1 MARQTRIRTKTQDGA
16 TEVLVLVSHPMETGQ
31 RVDPKT
37 KEKIPAH
44 FIQKLS
50 FTLNGKEVAVVD
62 LGVAVSRIRSWA
74 SSSRAPRPVTRLRSP
89 GATTRARAITPK
101 RPFKETRNAPGN
113 TRRAPEH
120 TAGGER

>member
-1 MARQTRIRTKTQDGA
+1 MARQTRIRTKTQNGA

-62 LGVAVSRIRSWA
+62 LGVAVSKDPLVGVKLKGA
-74 SSSRAPRPVTRLRSP
+74 KAGDKVKVTWSDNK
-89 GATTRARAITPK
+89 GESNNAEATV
-101 RPFKETRNAPGN
+101 
-113 TRRAPEH
+113 
-120 TAGGER
+120 

>member
-44 FIQKLS
+44 FIQKMT
-50 FTLNGKEVAVVD
+50 FTLDGKEVAVAN
-62 LGVAVSRIRSWA
+62 LGVAVSKDPLVGVKIK
-74 SSSRAPRPVTRLRSP
+74 
-89 GATTRARAITPK
+89 GAKAGAKIK
-101 RPFKETRNAPGN
+101 VAWSDNKGESN
-113 TRRAPEH
+113 TAEA
-120 TAGGER
+120 TV